1 MAAYKTKFDLS
12 IKDVELIESSIRC
25 QISLLAQTEASPQSS
40 EAAANHYKIIEL
52 MTVLGSLH
60 NQKIWYGQTRHT
72 GVPLG

>member
-1 MAAYKTKFDLS
+1 MATYKTKFDLS
-12 IKDVELIESSIRC
+12 IKDVELIEVAIRN
-25 QISLLAQTEASPQSS
+25 QISALSHTESSPQSRGAT
-40 EAAANHYKIIEL
+40 ENHIKIIEL